1 MYSFSIN
8 FFLSTATTKYAGTTG
23 LLILIFSLM
32 IVVTCICLLETMPV
46 NVTKSDFYQSNTT
59 AVLHESSR
67 AGEVTVTEDAG
78 HPGDSVHKISVYK
91 LRSKCSK
98 LPTKAVTNTFMG
110 SNNFSLIN
118 GTYFYALDGSM
129 VTLDIC
135 GRTNQT
141 SINERLEVIFVD
153 KLKVPLS
160 LQMIVEDYK
169 LYSFEYFPSGVD
181 GNQICKV
188 VTFHTIKSGYYAT
201 VFSAQPKATT
211 YTYTATIVHHSLNL
225 SQFRS
230 VELNT
235 LDHDKDSHTFSTDSR
250 GTCFIA
256 RIEMNLDFS
265 RSYVHI
271 KIMYELP
278 NMWFHVVIAMTVCI
292 CFIVLFIVC
301 FIMIYRLRKYRSIYS
316 LRSMQLANMSVVEG

>member
-1 MYSFSIN
+1 MYSIN
-8 FFLSTATTKYAGTTG
+8 FFLSTATTNNYTGTTG
-23 LLILIFSLM
+23 LLTLIFSLI
-32 IVVTCICLLETMPV
+32 IVVTCICLLETMPI

-59 AVLHESSR
+59 AVLHETSR

-118 GTYFYALDGSM
+118 GTYFYALDGSV

-160 LQMIVEDYK
+160 LQMIVFFFFFFFFF
-169 LYSFEYFPSGVD
+169 L
-181 GNQICKV
+181 
-188 VTFHTIKSGYYAT
+188 
-201 VFSAQPKATT
+201 
-211 YTYTATIVHHSLNL
+211 
-225 SQFRS
+225 
-230 VELNT
+230 
-235 LDHDKDSHTFSTDSR
+235 
-250 GTCFIA
+250 
-256 RIEMNLDFS
+256 
-265 RSYVHI
+265 
-271 KIMYELP
+271 
-278 NMWFHVVIAMTVCI
+278 
-292 CFIVLFIVC
+292 
-301 FIMIYRLRKYRSIYS
+301 
-316 LRSMQLANMSVVEG
+316 

>member
-1 MYSFSIN
+1 
-8 FFLSTATTKYAGTTG
+8 
-23 LLILIFSLM
+23 
-32 IVVTCICLLETMPV
+32 
-46 NVTKSDFYQSNTT
+46 
-59 AVLHESSR
+59 
-67 AGEVTVTEDAG
+67 
-78 HPGDSVHKISVYK
+78 
-91 LRSKCSK
+91 
-98 LPTKAVTNTFMG
+98 MG

-118 GTYFYALDGSM
+118 GTYFYALDGSV

-188 VTFHTIKSGYYAT
+188 VTFQIIKSGYYAT

-211 YTYTATIVHHSLNL
+211 YTYTATIVHRSLNL
-225 SQFRS
+225 TQFRS

-265 RSYVHI
+265 RSYIHI

-278 NMWFHVVIAMTVCI
+278 NMWFHVVIAITVCI
-292 CFIVLFIVC
+292 SFIVLFIVC
-301 FIMIYRLRKYRSIYS
+301 FVMIYRLCKYRSRYS
-316 LRSMQLANMSVVEG
+316 PRSMQLANMFVVED